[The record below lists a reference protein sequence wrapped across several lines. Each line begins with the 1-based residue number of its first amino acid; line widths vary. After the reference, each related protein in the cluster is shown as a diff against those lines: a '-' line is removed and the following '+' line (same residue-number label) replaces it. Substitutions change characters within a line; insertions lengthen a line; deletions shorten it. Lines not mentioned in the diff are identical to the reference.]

1 MKTTSEVRSS
11 FLNFFKQ
18 NHHEEVASSSLI
30 PHNDPTLL
38 FTAAGMVQF
47 KDVFT
52 GLETRPY
59 QRAVTSQKCLR
70 AGGKHNDL
78 ENVGYTSRHH
88 TFFEMLGNFSFGD
101 YFKEEAIF
109 YAWNFLTKELQ
120 IPKER
125 LLITV
130 YAEDSEAEALWQKI
144 GGFSKDKIIRISS
157 SDNFWSAGDT
167 GPCGPCSEIFYDHG
181 DKIPGGPPGSKDEDG
196 DRFVEI
202 WNLVFMQYDQKI
214 LDGSTA
220 PQRVPLPQP
229 SIDTGMGLE
238 RISAVLQ
245 GVSSNYDIDLFQALI
260 QAVVELTGVPY
271 SGKMASSHRVIA
283 DHLRASCFL
292 IAEGTL
298 PSNEGRGYVL
308 RRIMRRAMRHV
319 QLLGKKEP
327 LLQHLFPTL
336 LAQMGGVYPE
346 LERANALISETL
358 FSEEIRFQETLERGL
373 KLLQE
378 ELSHLPSSK
387 LFPGESAFKLY
398 DTYGFPLD
406 LTEDALRPQ
415 GILVDVDGFNQAME
429 KQKKEARSSWTGSGD
444 TKTESLWYTL
454 KDKVGPTDFLGY
466 ETLKAEGLIY
476 GIVKDNQEVQKAQK
490 GDKVQIFTNQS
501 PFYGESGGQMGDT
514 GTMITLSDSS
524 RARIRI
530 TSTLKK
536 LGDLIVHEGIIEE
549 GNIALKDT
557 VVMEVNKPRRDS
569 LRANHSAT
577 HLLHGALHHIL
588 GGHVVQK
595 GSLVAPERL
604 RFDFSHPKALTA
616 AQIEAVELWVNAQI
630 RSNSS
635 VLTRLM
641 PVKEALQSGA
651 MALFGEKYADDVR
664 VVSMGIETPEE
675 QNLKTSVELCGGT
688 HVTRT
693 GDIGFFKIIQESG
706 VAAGIRRIEAMT
718 GKNAESVVRSQEN
731 LLKETCLSLKST
743 PETLNDRV
751 QNLLLEKKRLEK
763 EIQTLRQKSP
773 LSDTSSHEDLKTFGS
788 VKVLNITLKNHPMN
802 ELKPFV
808 DAAKQRLSS
817 GIVVLVNITD
827 DKVSIVIGITKD
839 LIPPFNA
846 VDLVQKIS
854 PLLDGKGG
862 GGRPD
867 LAQAGGSNHD
877 NLKELFKTLD
887 LEISQKITS

>member
-1 MKTTSEVRSS
+1 MKTTSDIRSS
-11 FLNFFKQ
+11 FLRFFKQ
-18 NHHEEVASSSLI
+18 NNHEEVASSSLI

-130 YAEDSEAEALWQKI
+130 YAEDSEAESLWQKI

-214 LDGSTA
+214 LDGSTS

-245 GVSSNYDIDLFQALI
+245 GVQSNYDTDLFQALI
-260 QAVVELTGVPY
+260 QAIVEITGVPY
-271 SGKMASSHRVIA
+271 VGKMASSHRVIA
-283 DHLRASCFL
+283 DHLRAASFL
-292 IAEGTL
+292 ISEGVL

-319 QLLGKKEP
+319 QLLGKKDP

-336 LAQMGGVYPE
+336 LVQMGGVYPE
-346 LERANALISETL
+346 LERASGLISETL
-358 FSEEIRFQETLERGL
+358 FLEEMRFQETLERGM

-378 ELSHLPSSK
+378 ELSHLPPSK

-406 LTEDALRPQ
+406 LTEDALRSQ
-415 GILVDVDGFNQAME
+415 GISVDVDGFKHAME
-429 KQKKEARSSWTGSGD
+429 KQKIEARSSWAGSGD
-444 TKTESLWYTL
+444 TKTDALWYAL
-454 KDKVGPTDFLGY
+454 KDKMGTTDFLGY
-466 ETLKAEGLIY
+466 ETLKAEGLIQ
-476 GIVKDNQEVQKAQK
+476 GIILENQEVQRAQK
-490 GDKVQIFTNQS
+490 GDKVQILTNQT

-514 GTMITLSDSS
+514 GTLTSLSGVSP
-524 RARIRI
+524 ARLRI
-530 TSTLKK
+530 TNTVKK
-536 LGDLIVHEGIIEE
+536 LGSLIVHEGLVEE
-549 GNIALKDT
+549 GSFTLQESIGMIVD
-557 VVMEVNKPRRDS
+557 KPRRDA

-577 HLLHGALHHIL
+577 HLLHAALHHIL
-588 GGHVVQK
+588 GKHVVQK
-595 GSLVAPERL
+595 GSLVAPDKL
-604 RFDFSHPKALTA
+604 RFDFSHAKALTPTELET
-616 AQIEAVELWVNAQI
+616 IEFWVNTQI
-630 RSNSS
+630 RSNAS
-635 VLTRLM
+635 VLTTLM
-641 PVKEALQSGA
+641 PIKEALHSGA
-651 MALFGEKYADDVR
+651 MALFGEKYAEDVR
-664 VVSMGIETPEE
+664 VVSMGVASQDAET
-675 QNLKTSVELCGGT
+675 LKTSVELCGGT

-693 GDIGFFKIIQESG
+693 GDIGFFKIVQETG
-706 VAAGIRRIEAMT
+706 VAAGVRRIEAIT
-718 GKNAESVVRSQEN
+718 GESAEIFVRHQET
-731 LLKETCLSLKST
+731 LLKDICLSLKST
-743 PETLNDRV
+743 PEALKDKIHTLFLD
-751 QNLLLEKKRLEK
+751 KKRLEK

-773 LSDTSSHEDLKTFGS
+773 LSEGPLQEDLKTIGNI
-788 VKVLNITLKNHPMN
+788 KVLNITLKNFPMN
-802 ELKPFV
+802 DLKPLV
-808 DAAKQRLSS
+808 DAAKQRITS
-817 GIVVLVNITD
+817 GIVTLVNIAD
-827 DKVSIVIGITKD
+827 DKVSVVIGVTKD
-839 LIPPFNA
+839 LTASFNA
-846 VDLVQKIS
+846 VDLVQKVS
-854 PLLDGKGG
+854 PLLGGKGG

-867 LAQAGGSNHD
+867 LAQAGGSCQDH
-877 NLKELFKTLD
+877 LKELFKTLE
-887 LEISQKITS
+887 LEISQKISS